1 MPDCLHL
8 GFTLRHE
15 SCESRE
21 FRNPV
26 PLMAHRRVGNIL
38 QYLVCKMNVFV
49 FVAKS
54 QQFYSRT
61 LDFKGEINKMARSR
75 KIIKNDNGMLRARH
89 LNPLLLICVSQN
101 ETLTGSQNWC
111 GEGIVILSSPHNIWL
126 RLFVIKQFAQLTLF
140 PSGCRIIAFVLQFES
155 VECNDVLRSD

>member
-49 FVAKS
+49 LSRRVSSFIAELLTLKGKS
-54 QQFYSRT
+54 TKWLEVSKSMQNGY
-61 LDFKGEINKMARSR
+61 
-75 KIIKNDNGMLRARH
+75 GMLRARH

-140 PSGCRIIAFVLQFES
+140 PSGGVFP
-155 VECNDVLRSD
+155 

>member
-1 MPDCLHL
+1 
-8 GFTLRHE
+8 
-15 SCESRE
+15 
-21 FRNPV
+21 
-26 PLMAHRRVGNIL
+26 MAHRRVGNIL

-140 PSGCRIIAFVLQFES
+140 PRVSKTSKANFGYRFAILREHFFKHRFFEDDEL
-155 VECNDVLRSD
+155 VILTLMKGDEAIKV

>member
-1 MPDCLHL
+1 
-8 GFTLRHE
+8 
-15 SCESRE
+15 
-21 FRNPV
+21 
-26 PLMAHRRVGNIL
+26 MAHRRVGNIL

-140 PSGCRIIAFVLQFES
+140 PRVSKTSKANRIG
-155 VECNDVLRSD
+155 R